1 MRRGGRHR
9 NHWSTSIVD
18 VRRGVLLEMIEG
30 RDAAPSMK
38 WLQQLQESWLAGIE
52 WGTLDLSGPYR
63 LVFATMLA
71 HAGRSLI
78 RSI

>member
-1 MRRGGRHR
+1 
-9 NHWSTSIVD
+9 
-18 VRRGVLLEMIEG
+18 MIEG
-30 RDAAPSMK
+30 RDAALTMK